1 MKDRLRVEERVD
13 EILRYALAND
23 DLGGLLSTACEAL
36 VEAGVPVWRASLDIP
51 TIDPNARAMAHKW
64 WSDRPLSSEPLPHGP
79 EQEGVFRDSVIFYV
93 MSRGL
98 EAQSW
103 HLERG
108 EGVEEFALLHDLKAQ
123 GCTEYSLRLVGFGGD
138 MAVRGVAL
146 SLATKRAGGFAPE
159 GLKVADRLVPALALG
174 AYRMSL
180 ARTAT
185 ETLSIYL
192 GPRSAHRVLG
202 GEIRRG
208 EGETIAA
215 AILLVD
221 LRGFT
226 ALTEREDA
234 LRVVGWLNEHFE
246 AIGDVIAA
254 HGGEILKF
262 VGDGLLAVFP
272 AAADQTPCADCERAL
287 RAAVE
292 GQAANRKL
300 NARRILRG
308 EPSLEAD
315 AVLHFGEVV
324 YGNVGAS
331 RRLDFTVI
339 GRAVNEASRME
350 PLCAHVA
357 SSLVISEAFARRCDT
372 PFRDL
377 GSFALR
383 GIEGRR
389 RVYGPA

>member
-1 MKDRLRVEERVD
+1 
-13 EILRYALAND
+13 
-23 DLGGLLSTACEAL
+23 
-36 VEAGVPVWRASLDIP
+36 
-51 TIDPNARAMAHKW
+51 
-64 WSDRPLSSEPLPHGP
+64 
-79 EQEGVFRDSVIFYV
+79 
-93 MSRGL
+93 
-98 EAQSW
+98 
-103 HLERG
+103 
-108 EGVEEFALLHDLKAQ
+108 
-123 GCTEYSLRLVGFGGD
+123 
-138 MAVRGVAL
+138 
-146 SLATKRAGGFAPE
+146 
-159 GLKVADRLVPALALG
+159 
-174 AYRMSL
+174 
-180 ARTAT
+180 
-185 ETLSIYL
+185 
-192 GPRSAHRVLG
+192 VLG

-272 AAADQTPCADCERAL
+272 AAADQTPCADCDRAL

-300 NARRILRG
+300 NARRIQQR

-350 PLCAHVA
+350 PLCAEVG
-357 SSLVISEAFARRCDT
+357 SNLVISEAFARRCHT
-372 PFRDL
+372 PFRHL
-377 GSFALR
+377 GTFALR
-383 GIEGRR
+383 GIEGTRR
-389 RVYGPA
+389 IYAPA